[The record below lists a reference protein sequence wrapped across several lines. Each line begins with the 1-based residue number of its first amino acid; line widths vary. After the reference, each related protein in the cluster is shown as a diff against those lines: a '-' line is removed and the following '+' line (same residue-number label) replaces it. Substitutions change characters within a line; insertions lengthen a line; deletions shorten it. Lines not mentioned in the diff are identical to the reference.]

1 MGIGICCTGVGYKR
15 EHLYRIKTNLKQVYR
30 CYKCRSIPE
39 RAQAESPAA
48 VPEREEPVEGGGY

>member
-15 EHLYRIKTNLKQVYR
+15 ENLYCFKLNLKQVYL

-39 RAQAESPAA
+39 RVQAEILAA